1 MASYTDAITQFN
13 PYVSQLPVDA
23 MVKVGMQKQA
33 QYEQGVQKIQSQID
47 QVAGLDVLRDVDKNY
62 LQTKLN
68 DLGSKLQYVAAGD
81 FSNFQLVNSVSG
93 MTKQISKDEN
103 VQNAVSSTAWYR
115 KQAQEMESAIKQGK
129 SSQANIW
136 DFNEKANRYISS
148 TDLKDKF
155 TDRYTQYTDVNKKYM
170 EVLKQLHP
178 NLTEQDIPYER
189 NADGSLN
196 MEKTAAAMSRITKET
211 VSAAQIENA
220 LRASLSPDDMNQL
233 SINGRYEFR
242 GLQTPEQ
249 LQQYSRTR
257 FGSQIESV
265 DAKINKLE
273 GYKNLVVSDSGEYN
287 KTTSVIESLK
297 AQKIQLQN
305 NLNEELSMIAANPD
319 QAKFQIY
326 KNGSIAQFAN
336 AFSWE
341 TNKTQLLTNPI
352 LEAQHWEKTYA
363 LDQSKFA
370 LSVRSQNWTEYKGQ
384 FDMNMAEKT
393 YNLAVKKQLADLYGA
408 QSGMVFY
415 GGKSTLV
422 KPPDVAM
429 QDDINSNNRV
439 ANDKFNEILKGVPNV
454 DAGML
459 ETALKNYAN
468 GDKSALK
475 NIPVEWR
482 DEADII
488 ISSRANAARIQE
500 GLDRIDKEVMSSP
513 EMQAKKKQLDDE
525 LLKKPKLTI
534 GNETFSQKEIYNFIN
549 KGIFPKAITAGGTMT
564 AGATETA
571 TPRVDRNKLTDKEK
585 LLYDA
590 FARRDVVAESV
601 LKKYTPVTAAY
612 DNFNKDVNKER
623 NKKILERTGGYVPAM
638 YNINVSNK
646 DGATS
651 RDTWEGIATS
661 ALMTY
666 QGTLGGMKGGS
677 AELSQGDIEK
687 GRSWFTTK
695 GGKEDIQYKK
705 LVQGDKTFLV
715 MTKGEDEVVVPLT
728 DEIVN
733 RLPVNENEPSAFNK
747 KIKVA
752 QQLGDGNTN
761 PNHIPSRSI
770 VQRWDFPNVN
780 NLNVTADIKSNKT
793 NPGKNYIVY
802 NLRTPSGWKYLEI
815 DNYPMSIDNIE
826 KSIQTVTDADV
837 KAYFLNDPTISA
849 SVKEE
854 IRNL

>member
-1 MASYTDAITQFN
+1 MGSYTDAITQFN
-13 PYVSQLPVDA
+13 PYVSQLPVEA

-33 QYEQGVQKIQSQID
+33 QFEQGVQKIQSQID

-68 DLGSKLQYVAAGD
+68 ELGSKLQYVAAGD

-211 VSAAQIENA
+211 VSSAQIENA

-257 FGSQIESV
+257 FGSQIENI
-265 DAKINKLE
+265 DLKINKLE
-273 GYKNLVVSDSGEYN
+273 GYKNLVVSDAGEYD
-287 KTTSVIESLK
+287 KTASIIESLK
-297 AQKIQLQN
+297 GQKVQLQN

-352 LEAQHWEKTYA
+352 LEAQHWEKDFA
-363 LDQSKFA
+363 MKQSDFNLK
-370 LSVRSQNWTEYKGQ
+370 VRAQNWTEYKGQ

-393 YNLAVKKQLADLYGA
+393 YNLAVKKQLADLYGV
-408 QSGMVFY
+408 QSGMAFY

-500 GLDRIDKEVMSSP
+500 GLDRIDQEVMGSK
-513 EMQAKKKQLDDE
+513 EMQSKKKQLDDE

-549 KGIFPKAITAGGTMT
+549 KGIFPKTITAGGTMT

-590 FARRDVVAESV
+590 FVRRDVVAESV
-601 LKKYTPVTAAY
+601 LKKYTPITAAY
-612 DNFNKDVNKER
+612 NNFDKDVKKER

-666 QGTLGGMKGGS
+666 QNTLGGMKGGS
-677 AELSQGDIEK
+677 AELSQADIEK

-728 DEIVN
+728 NEIVN
-733 RLPVNENEPSAFNK
+733 QLPANENEPSAFNK

-752 QQLGDGNTN
+752 QQLGNGNTN

-826 KSIQTVTDADV
+826 KSIQTVTDTDI
-837 KAYFLNDPTISA
+837 KAYFLKDSTISA

>member
-1 MASYTDAITQFN
+1 
-13 PYVSQLPVDA
+13 

-33 QYEQGVQKIQSQID
+33 QFEQGVQKIQSQID

-68 DLGSKLQYVAAGD
+68 ELGGKLQYVAAGD

-155 TDRYTQYTDVNKKYM
+155 TDRYTQYTDVDKKYM

-211 VSAAQIENA
+211 VSSAQIENA

-265 DAKINKLE
+265 DTKINKLE
-273 GYKNLVVSDSGEYN
+273 GYKNLVVSDAGEYN
-287 KTTSVIESLK
+287 KTASIIESLK

-352 LEAQHWEKTYA
+352 LEAQHWEKDFA
-363 LDQSKFA
+363 MKQSDFNLK
-370 LSVRSQNWTEYKGQ
+370 VRAQDWTEYKGQ

-393 YNLAVKKQLADLYGA
+393 YNLAVKKQLADLYGV

-429 QDDINSNNRV
+429 QDDISSNNKM
-439 ANDKFNEILKGVPNV
+439 ANDKFNEILKGVPNI

-482 DEADII
+482 DEADMIL
-488 ISSRANAARIQE
+488 SSRAEAGRLESALRDIKNEVRGSNEFKSQEATLDKLIKNENLPSLTIVDNGVKYSFTPKEIIEYNAA
-500 GLDRIDKEVMSSP
+500 KVTSNM
-513 EMQAKKKQLDDE
+513 
-525 LLKKPKLTI
+525 
-534 GNETFSQKEIYNFIN
+534 
-549 KGIFPKAITAGGTMT
+549 
-564 AGATETA
+564 AGAA
-571 TPRVDRNKLTDKEK
+571 TPTTSFSKNLTDKEK
-585 LLYDA
+585 VLSKLDVGTKGLYNIKPKDFLGQSENEKIVSA
-590 FARRDVVAESV
+590 TLNRYQNATSSYKKQVV
-601 LKKYTPVTAAY
+601 
-612 DNFNKDVNKER
+612 NFNDAV

-646 DGATS
+646 DGAAS

-666 QGTLGGMKGGS
+666 QNTLGGMKGGS

-752 QQLGDGNTN
+752 QQLGNGNTN
-761 PNHIPSRSI
+761 PYHIPSRSI

-837 KAYFLNDPTISA
+837 KAYFLNDSTISA